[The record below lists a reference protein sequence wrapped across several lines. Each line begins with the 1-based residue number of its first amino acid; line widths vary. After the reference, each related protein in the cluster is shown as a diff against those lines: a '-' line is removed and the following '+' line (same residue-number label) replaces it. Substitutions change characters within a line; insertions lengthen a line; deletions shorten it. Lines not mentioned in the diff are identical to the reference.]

1 MALAEAVVLETIL
14 LLELT
19 TPTVTGP
26 VKGFIKK
33 NNIQSK
39 KTNNAIQVS
48 GRSSDIK
55 VHRQITLPRVYDM
68 IQNILIF
75 FESKLKMSNLLPE

>member
-1 MALAEAVVLETIL
+1 MTLVKAVILETIL

-19 TPTVTGP
+19 TPSVTGP

-33 NNIQSK
+33 PIQSK

>member
-1 MALAEAVVLETIL
+1 MTLVKAVILETIL
-14 LLELT
+14 LLELK
-19 TPTVTGP
+19 TPSVTGP

-33 NNIQSK
+33 TIQST

>member
-33 NNIQSK
+33 NIQSK

-48 GRSSDIK
+48 GRSGDIK
-55 VHRQITLPRVYDM
+55 VNRQITMPRVYDM

-75 FESKLKMSNLLPE
+75 FLKVN